1 MAPSSLT
8 ISDEELEKLRG
19 YIFKTNLKRIPP
31 TNEYELLR
39 IKDGPVMIVVY
50 KSGKVVHNGSEQ
62 SFQILREI
70 LIKEDKYDYILG
82 SDETGKGEWYGPLV
96 VTATAL
102 TPEEIIQLRQIGVR
116 DSKTIK
122 ITELMH
128 LAERLFELNIARFT
142 VTLSPEKYNQLYNE
156 FQKEEKSLN
165 DLLAWAHSR
174 AIQDMLVYIK
184 ATNAKVVID
193 KFDYD
198 KTEYRL
204 EKVDR
209 TNVEII
215 QKSKGESEIPVAAA
229 SIIAKYTFEKEVDKL
244 NEKYR
249 IDLRK
254 SQPKDIDKSILPF
267 VAKLH
272 FKNVDVSG

>member
-1 MAPSSLT
+1 
-8 ISDEELEKLRG
+8 
-19 YIFKTNLKRIPP
+19 
-31 TNEYELLR
+31 
-39 IKDGPVMIVVY
+39 
-50 KSGKVVHNGSEQ
+50 
-62 SFQILREI
+62 
-70 LIKEDKYDYILG
+70 
-82 SDETGKGEWYGPLV
+82 
-96 VTATAL
+96 
-102 TPEEIIQLRQIGVR
+102 
-116 DSKTIK
+116 
-122 ITELMH
+122 
-128 LAERLFELNIARFT
+128 
-142 VTLSPEKYNQLYNE
+142 
-156 FQKEEKSLN
+156 
-165 DLLAWAHSR
+165 
-174 AIQDMLVYIK
+174 MLVYIK